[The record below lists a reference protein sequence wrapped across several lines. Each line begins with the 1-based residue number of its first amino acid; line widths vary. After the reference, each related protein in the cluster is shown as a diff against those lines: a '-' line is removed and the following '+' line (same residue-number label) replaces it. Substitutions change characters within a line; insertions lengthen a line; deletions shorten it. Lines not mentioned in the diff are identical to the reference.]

1 MKKVIMSE
9 SAYLNEHAH
18 LIKLLNSSR
27 RRDLKKEA
35 KAQQKEVNDYL
46 RKKR

>member
-27 RRDLKKEA
+27 RRDFKKEA